1 MSDLRVLTDAELDL
15 VSGGLTSI
23 ARPRNPE
30 PIVIKLVEE
39 ILVDILRILEPKQH
53 DCKIPAP
60 RNCILLLRQGR
71 WPMVRRLCCLT
82 ISRGSDLD
90 DVHRLVVQSFR

>member
-1 MSDLRVLTDAELDL
+1 MSDLRVLTDPELDL

-39 ILVDILRILEPKQH
+39 ILVDILRILEQPTRPQNTR
-53 DCKIPAP
+53 AE
-60 RNCILLLRQGR
+60 
-71 WPMVRRLCCLT
+71 
-82 ISRGSDLD
+82 
-90 DVHRLVVQSFR
+90 